1 MSLLFA
7 NSELTRIW
15 IMPIGLTLPP
25 SLDLIAVQESMILRE
40 METIMSFSKYVLTK
54 AISLPET

>member
-1 MSLLFA
+1 
-7 NSELTRIW
+7 
-15 IMPIGLTLPP
+15 MPIGLTLPP